1 VLFPSSERRTKV
13 IDDESD
19 YFTVNSVWLSKA
31 EREKLQQ
38 REEELQARH
47 HASRLNRRLTLDF
60 AGSLL
65 VLCCVFPHTPVLC
78 LFLEIFATSV
88 LNLQVVRFG

>member
-1 VLFPSSERRTKV
+1 MCSWCCSEKRTKV

-38 REEELQARH
+38 RAEELQARR
-47 HASRLNRRLTLDF
+47 HASRLDRRVTLDF
-60 AGSLL
+60 AGEREVHL
-65 VLCCVFPHTPVLC
+65 HARYMR
-78 LFLEIFATSV
+78 E
-88 LNLQVVRFG
+88 

>member
-1 VLFPSSERRTKV
+1 V

-38 REEELQARH
+38 RAEELQARR
-47 HASRLNRRLTLDF
+47 HASVLDRRVTLDF
-60 AGSLL
+60 AGDRE
-65 VLCCVFPHTPVLC
+65 VHTHARYLK
-78 LFLEIFATSV
+78 E
-88 LNLQVVRFG
+88 

>member
-1 VLFPSSERRTKV
+1 M

-38 REEELQARH
+38 HEQELQARL
-47 HASRLNRRLTLDF
+47 HASRLDRRFTLDF
-60 AGSLL
+60 AG
-65 VLCCVFPHTPVLC
+65 
-78 LFLEIFATSV
+78 EIEVHMPARH
-88 LNLQVVRFG
+88 VRE